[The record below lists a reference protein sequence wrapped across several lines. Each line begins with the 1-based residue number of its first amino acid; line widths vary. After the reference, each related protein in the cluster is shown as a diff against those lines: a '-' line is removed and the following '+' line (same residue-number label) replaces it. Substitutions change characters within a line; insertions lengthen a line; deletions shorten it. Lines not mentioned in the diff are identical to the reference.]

1 MAKKQIEVILET
13 ENERLFNN
21 ALAIICDNTI
31 KYNDNNIIVVV
42 KYDNGRVVITREN
55 DEYQLEM
62 IFEKNKKING
72 NYLLKENNMNLK
84 LEILTK
90 ELIINDNKIE
100 ITYIFNDELRN
111 YKLHIKEWVYGTY
124 IRRINN

>member
-13 ENERLFNN
+13 ENENMINN
-21 ALAIICDNTI
+21 TLGIITDNTI

-42 KYDNGRVVITREN
+42 KYDDNRVVIIREN

-62 IFEKNKKING
+62 IFEKDKTING
-72 NYLLKENNMNLK
+72 NYLLKENNINLK

-90 ELIINDNKIE
+90 NLIIDENKIE
-100 ITYIFNDELRN
+100 ITYILNDELRN
-111 YKLHIKEWVYGTY
+111 YRLHIKE
-124 IRRINN
+124 